1 VPRADPGDLHAGRR
15 TIEEGRVSTPPARCD
30 VVVVGAGL
38 AGLTAADRLSRAGL
52 DVVVVESSDGVG
64 GRVRTDRVDGFL
76 LDRGFQ
82 VLNTGYPAAWRIL
95 DLDALDLRE
104 FRRAAL
110 LYVEGRRVR
119 IGDPRRELLALPRA
133 VTAPIGGLRSK
144 AALAAYAG
152 ATVGLPAGRVKGR
165 RDLPA
170 VDHWARH
177 GLHGPV
183 VDRLLRPFF
192 SGVVLE
198 EELTT
203 SSRFVDL
210 MLRMFARGSSV
221 VPAGGMQQIAEQLA
235 SRLPAG
241 SIRLQ
246 LPALRVSAREVV
258 TDAGVIAA
266 RAVVVATDVDS
277 ADELV
282 GGGLERPE
290 WKGVTTIYHAAPVAP
305 LDEPTLLLDTDDSP
319 VNNTVV
325 ITAAAPSYS
334 PDHRALVAT
343 SLVHG
348 ARRRW
353 DEPAVRSRLAVLY
366 DVPTG
371 EWEHVSTCDV
381 PRALPAMPAP
391 HDFRK
396 PVGHGDLF
404 VCGDHRDTSS
414 IQGALVSGE
423 RTAAAVLDDLGV

>member
-1 VPRADPGDLHAGRR
+1 MS
-15 TIEEGRVSTPPARCD
+15 IPARCD

-38 AGLTAADRLSRAGL
+38 AGLTAADRLTRAGL
-52 DVVVVESSDGVG
+52 EVIVIESSDWVG
-64 GRVRTDRVDGFL
+64 GRVRTDQVGGFL

-82 VLNTGYPAAWRIL
+82 VLNTGYPAARRIL

-110 LYVEGRRVR
+110 LYIDGRRVR

-133 VTAPIGGLRSK
+133 ATAPIGGLRSK

-152 ATVGLPAGRVKGR
+152 ATVGLPARLVKSR

-170 VDHWARH
+170 VDHWARR
-177 GLHGPV
+177 GLRGPA

-198 EELTT
+198 EQLTT

-210 MLRMFARGSSV
+210 MLRMFARGSSA

-241 SIRLQ
+241 SIHLQ
-246 LPALRVSAREVV
+246 LPALGVEAREVA
-258 TDAGVIAA
+258 TDAGTVAA

-277 ADELV
+277 ADELI
-282 GGGLERPE
+282 GGGLERPK
-290 WKGVTTIYHAAPVAP
+290 WKGVTTFYHAAARAP
-305 LDEPTLLLDTDDSP
+305 LDEPILLLDTDDSP

-334 PDHRALVAT
+334 ADQRALVAT
-343 SLVHG
+343 SLVHDG
-348 ARRRW
+348 RPPW
-353 DEPAVRSRLAVLY
+353 DEAAVRSRLAVLY
-366 DVPTG
+366 DVYTA
-371 EWEHVSTCDV
+371 EWEHISTYDI
-381 PRALPAMPAP
+381 PRALPAMSAP
-391 HDFRK
+391 HNFRK
-396 PVGHGDLF
+396 PVRHGKVF

-423 RTAAAVLDDLGV
+423 RTALAVLNDLGVRAPR

>member
-1 VPRADPGDLHAGRR
+1 M
-15 TIEEGRVSTPPARCD
+15 STPPARCD

-38 AGLTAADRLSRAGL
+38 AGLTAADRLTRARL
-52 DVVVVESSDGVG
+52 EVVVVESSDGVG
-64 GRVRTDRVDGFL
+64 GRVRTDRVDGFRV
-76 LDRGFQ
+76 DRGFQ
-82 VLNTGYPAAWRIL
+82 VLNTGYPAARRIL

-104 FRRAAL
+104 FSRAVL
-110 LYVEGRRVR
+110 LHVEGRRVR
-119 IGDPRRELLALPRA
+119 IGDPRRDLLALPRA

-144 AALAAYAG
+144 TALAAYAG
-152 ATVGLPAGRVKGR
+152 TTVGMPAGWVKGR

-170 VDHWARH
+170 VEHWARH

-221 VPAGGMQQIAEQLA
+221 VPAGGMQQLAEQLA

-241 SIRLQ
+241 SIHLQ
-246 LPALRVSAREVV
+246 LPALRVGAREVL
-258 TDAGVIAA
+258 TAAGAVAA

-290 WKGVTTIYHAAPVAP
+290 WKGVTTVYHAAAVAP
-305 LDEPTLLLDTDDSP
+305 LDQPTLLLDTDDSP

-325 ITAAAPSYS
+325 VTAAAPSYS

-348 ARRRW
+348 ARQRW
-353 DEPAVRSRLAVLY
+353 DESAVRSRLAVLY

-371 EWEHVSTCDV
+371 EWEHVSTYDI

-396 PVGHGDLF
+396 SVRHCDVF

-423 RTAAAVLDDLGV
+423 RTAVAVLDHLGVGASL

>member
-1 VPRADPGDLHAGRR
+1 M
-15 TIEEGRVSTPPARCD
+15 STPARCD

-38 AGLTAADRLSRAGL
+38 AGLTAADRLTRDGL
-52 DVVVVESSDGVG
+52 EVIVIESSDSVG
-64 GRVRTDRVDGFL
+64 GRVRTDQVGGFL

-82 VLNTGYPAAWRIL
+82 VLNTGYPAARRIL

-110 LYVEGRRVR
+110 LYVDGRRVR

-133 VTAPIGGLRSK
+133 ATAPIGGLRSK

-152 ATVGLPAGRVKGR
+152 ATVALPARLVKSR

-170 VDHWARH
+170 VDHWARR
-177 GLHGPV
+177 GLRGPA

-198 EELTT
+198 EQLTT

-210 MLRMFARGSSV
+210 MLRMFARGSSA

-241 SIRLQ
+241 SIHLQ
-246 LPALRVSAREVV
+246 LPALGVEAREVA
-258 TDAGVIAA
+258 TDAGTVAA

-277 ADELV
+277 ADELI
-282 GGGLERPE
+282 GGGLERPK
-290 WKGVTTIYHAAPVAP
+290 WKGVTTFYHAAALAP
-305 LDEPTLLLDTDDSP
+305 LDEPILLLDTDDSP

-325 ITAAAPSYS
+325 ITAAAPSYAA
-334 PDHRALVAT
+334 DQRALVAT
-343 SLVHG
+343 SLVHDG
-348 ARRRW
+348 RPPW
-353 DEPAVRSRLAVLY
+353 DEAAVRSRLAVLY
-366 DVPTG
+366 DVSTA
-371 EWEHVSTCDV
+371 EWEHISTYDI

-391 HDFRK
+391 HNFRK
-396 PVGHGDLF
+396 PVRHGKVF

-423 RTAAAVLDDLGV
+423 RTALAVLNDLGVRAPR

>member
-1 VPRADPGDLHAGRR
+1 M
-15 TIEEGRVSTPPARCD
+15 STPARCD

-38 AGLTAADRLSRAGL
+38 AGLTAADRLTRAGL
-52 DVVVVESSDGVG
+52 EVIVIESSDSVG
-64 GRVRTDRVDGFL
+64 GRVRTDQVGGFL

-82 VLNTGYPAAWRIL
+82 VLNTGYPAARRIL

-110 LYVEGRRVR
+110 LYVDGRRVR

-133 VTAPIGGLRSK
+133 ATAPIGGLRSK

-152 ATVGLPAGRVKGR
+152 ATVGLPARLVKSR

-170 VDHWARH
+170 VDHWARR
-177 GLHGPV
+177 GLRGPA

-198 EELTT
+198 EQLTT

-210 MLRMFARGSSV
+210 MLRMFARGSSA

-241 SIRLQ
+241 SIHLQ
-246 LPALRVSAREVV
+246 LPALGVEAREVA
-258 TDAGVIAA
+258 TDAGTVAA

-277 ADELV
+277 ADELI
-282 GGGLERPE
+282 GGGLERPK
-290 WKGVTTIYHAAPVAP
+290 WKGVTTFYHAAALAP
-305 LDEPTLLLDTDDSP
+305 LDEPILLLDTDDSP

-325 ITAAAPSYS
+325 ITAAAPSYAA
-334 PDHRALVAT
+334 DQRALVAT
-343 SLVHG
+343 SLVHDG
-348 ARRRW
+348 RPPW
-353 DEPAVRSRLAVLY
+353 DEAAVRSRLAVLY
-366 DVPTG
+366 DVSTA
-371 EWEHVSTCDV
+371 EWEHISTYDI

-391 HDFRK
+391 HNFRK
-396 PVGHGDLF
+396 PVRHGKVF

-423 RTAAAVLDDLGV
+423 RTALAVLNDLGVRAPR

>member
-1 VPRADPGDLHAGRR
+1 VGRSS
-15 TIEEGRVSTPPARCD
+15 IEEDLVSTPPARCD

-38 AGLTAADRLSRAGL
+38 AGLTAADRLTRAGL
-52 DVVVVESSDGVG
+52 EVLVVESSDGVG
-64 GRVRTDRVDGFL
+64 GRIRTDRVDGFL

-82 VLNTGYPAAWRIL
+82 VLNTGYPAARRIL
-95 DLDALDLRE
+95 DLDALDLQE
-104 FRRAAL
+104 FSRAVL
-110 LYVEGRRVR
+110 LHIEGRRIR

-133 VTAPIGGLRSK
+133 AAAPIGGLRSK
-144 AALAAYAG
+144 TALAAYAG
-152 ATVGLPAGRVKGR
+152 TTVALPASWVKGR
-165 RDLPA
+165 HDTPA
-170 VDHWARH
+170 VEHWARR
-177 GLHGPV
+177 GLHGTV

-192 SGVVLE
+192 SGVLLE
-198 EELTT
+198 EAPTT

-235 SRLPAG
+235 YRLPAG
-241 SIRLQ
+241 SIHLQ
-246 LPALRVSAREVV
+246 LPALRVAAGEVV
-258 TDAGVIAA
+258 TDAGALAA

-277 ADELV
+277 ADELL
-282 GGGLERPE
+282 GGGLERPQ
-290 WKGVTTIYHAAPVAP
+290 WKGVTTIYHAAALAP
-305 LDEPTLLLDTDDSP
+305 LDQPTLLLDTDDSP

-325 ITAAAPSYS
+325 VTAAAPSYS

-348 ARRRW
+348 ARQRW
-353 DEPAVRSRLAVLY
+353 DEAAVRSRLAVLY

-371 EWEHVSTCDV
+371 EWEHVSTYDL
-381 PRALPAMPAP
+381 PQALPAMPAP

-396 PVGHGDLF
+396 PVRHGDVF

-423 RTAAAVLDDLGV
+423 RAAVAVLDDLGV

>member
-1 VPRADPGDLHAGRR
+1 MS
-15 TIEEGRVSTPPARCD
+15 IPARCD

-38 AGLTAADRLSRAGL
+38 AGLTAADRLTRAGL
-52 DVVVVESSDGVG
+52 EVIVIESSDWVG
-64 GRVRTDRVDGFL
+64 GRVRTDQVGGFL

-82 VLNTGYPAAWRIL
+82 VLNTGYPAARRIL

-110 LYVEGRRVR
+110 LYIDGRRVR
-119 IGDPRRELLALPRA
+119 IGDPRRELLARPRA
-133 VTAPIGGLRSK
+133 ATAPIGGLRSK

-152 ATVGLPAGRVKGR
+152 ATVGLPARLVKSR

-170 VDHWARH
+170 VDHWARR
-177 GLHGPV
+177 GLRGPA

-198 EELTT
+198 EQLTT

-210 MLRMFARGSSV
+210 MLRMFARGSSA

-241 SIRLQ
+241 SIHLQ
-246 LPALRVSAREVV
+246 LPALGVEAREVA
-258 TDAGVIAA
+258 TDAGTVAA

-277 ADELV
+277 ADELI
-282 GGGLERPE
+282 GGGLERPK
-290 WKGVTTIYHAAPVAP
+290 WKGVTTFYHAAALAP
-305 LDEPTLLLDTDDSP
+305 IDEPILLLDTDDSP

-325 ITAAAPSYS
+325 ITAAAPSYAA
-334 PDHRALVAT
+334 DQRALVAT
-343 SLVHG
+343 SVVHDG
-348 ARRRW
+348 RPPW
-353 DEPAVRSRLAVLY
+353 DEAAVRSRLAVLY
-366 DVPTG
+366 DVSTA
-371 EWEHVSTCDV
+371 EWEHISTYDI

-391 HDFRK
+391 HNFRK
-396 PVGHGDLF
+396 SVRHGKVF

-423 RTAAAVLDDLGV
+423 RTALAVLNDLGVRAPR

>member
-1 VPRADPGDLHAGRR
+1 M
-15 TIEEGRVSTPPARCD
+15 STPARCD

-38 AGLTAADRLSRAGL
+38 AGLTAADRLTRAGL
-52 DVVVVESSDGVG
+52 EVIVIESSDGVG
-64 GRVRTDRVDGFL
+64 GRVRTDQVGGFL

-82 VLNTGYPAAWRIL
+82 VLNTGYPAARRIL

-110 LYVEGRRVR
+110 LYVDGRRVR
-119 IGDPRRELLALPRA
+119 IGDPRRELLAIPRA
-133 VTAPIGGLRSK
+133 ATAPIGGLRSK

-152 ATVGLPAGRVKGR
+152 ATVGLPARLVKSR

-170 VDHWARH
+170 VDHWARR
-177 GLHGPV
+177 GLRGPA

-198 EELTT
+198 EQLTT

-210 MLRMFARGSSV
+210 MLRMFARGSSA

-241 SIRLQ
+241 SIHLQ
-246 LPALRVSAREVV
+246 LPALGVEAREVA
-258 TDAGVIAA
+258 TDAGTVAA

-277 ADELV
+277 ADELI
-282 GGGLERPE
+282 GGGLERPK
-290 WKGVTTIYHAAPVAP
+290 WKGVTTFYHAAALAP
-305 LDEPTLLLDTDDSP
+305 IDEPILLLDTDDSP

-325 ITAAAPSYS
+325 ITAAAPSYAA
-334 PDHRALVAT
+334 DQRALVAT
-343 SLVHG
+343 SLVHDG
-348 ARRRW
+348 RPPW
-353 DEPAVRSRLAVLY
+353 DEAAVRSRLAVLY
-366 DVPTG
+366 DVSTA
-371 EWEHVSTCDV
+371 EWEHISTYDI
-381 PRALPAMPAP
+381 PRALPGMPAP
-391 HDFRK
+391 HNFRK
-396 PVGHGDLF
+396 SVRHGKVF

-423 RTAAAVLDDLGV
+423 RTALAVLNDLGVRAPR

>member
-1 VPRADPGDLHAGRR
+1 M
-15 TIEEGRVSTPPARCD
+15 STPPAQCD

-38 AGLTAADRLSRAGL
+38 AGLTAADRLTRAGL
-52 DVVVVESSDGVG
+52 EVVVVESSDGVG
-64 GRVRTDRVDGFL
+64 GRVRTDRVDGFM

-82 VLNTGYPAAWRIL
+82 VLNTGYPAARRIL
-95 DLDALDLRE
+95 DLDALDLQK
-104 FRRAAL
+104 FSRAVL
-110 LYVEGRRVR
+110 LHIEGRRVR

-133 VTAPIGGLRSK
+133 ITAPIGGLRSK

-152 ATVGLPAGRVKGR
+152 VTVGLPASRVKGR

-170 VDHWARH
+170 IEHWARH
-177 GLHGPV
+177 GLRGSV

-192 SGVVLE
+192 SGVLLE

-221 VPAGGMQQIAEQLA
+221 VPADGMQQIAEQLA

-241 SIRLQ
+241 SIHLK
-246 LPALRVSAREVV
+246 LPALRVAAREIV
-258 TDAGVIAA
+258 TDAGVVAA
-266 RAVVVATDVDS
+266 RAVVVAADVDS

-282 GGGLERPE
+282 GGGLERPQ
-290 WKGVTTIYHAAPVAP
+290 WNGVTTIYHAAAVAP

-319 VNNTVV
+319 INNTVV
-325 ITAAAPSYS
+325 VTAAAPSYS

-348 ARRRW
+348 ARQRW

-366 DVPTG
+366 DVPTA
-371 EWEHVSTCDV
+371 EWEHVSTYDV

-391 HDFRK
+391 HNFRK
-396 PVGHGDLF
+396 PVRHGDVF

-423 RTAAAVLDDLGV
+423 RTAAAVLNDLGVSTTPTR

>member
-1 VPRADPGDLHAGRR
+1 LVN
-15 TIEEGRVSTPPARCD
+15 IPPARCD

-38 AGLTAADRLSRAGL
+38 AGLTAADRLARAGL
-52 DVVVVESSDGVG
+52 EVVVVESSDGVG

-76 LDRGFQ
+76 VDRGFQ
-82 VLNTGYPAAWRIL
+82 VLNTGYPAVRRIL
-95 DLDALDLRE
+95 DLDALNLRE
-104 FRRAAL
+104 FDRAVL
-110 LYVEGRRVR
+110 LHVDGRRVR

-133 VTAPIGGLRSK
+133 ATTPIGGLRSK

-152 ATVGLPAGRVKGR
+152 AIVGLPIGRVKGW

-170 VDHWARH
+170 IEHWERH

-221 VPAGGMQQIAEQLA
+221 IPAGGMQQIAEQLA

-241 SIRLQ
+241 SLHLQ
-246 LPALRVSAREVV
+246 LPVLRVGAREVV
-258 TDAGVIAA
+258 TDAGAVAA

-290 WKGVTTIYHAAPVAP
+290 WKGVTTVYHAAAVAP
-305 LDEPTLLLDTDDSP
+305 LDQPTLLLDTDDSP

-325 ITAAAPSYS
+325 ITWAAPSYS

-348 ARRRW
+348 TGQRW
-353 DEPAVRSRLAVLY
+353 DEPEVRSRLAVLY
-366 DVPTG
+366 DVPTD

-391 HDFRK
+391 HHFRR
-396 PVGHGDLF
+396 PVRHRDVF

-423 RTAAAVLDDLGV
+423 RTAVAVLDHLGVWAPR